1 MYKLL
6 LIFFIP
12 LVLSDSL
19 LDDWDG
25 PGPRLTYPGPIKFL
39 NQGIIRGRVEH
50 YDLTESIVSYKGI
63 PYAQR
68 KLRN

>member
-12 LVLSDSL
+12 VVFSEGL
-19 LDDWDG
+19 WDNWND
-25 PGPRLTYPGPIKFL
+25 PGPRLTYPGPLKFL
-39 NQGIIRGRVEH
+39 NQGMIRGRVEH

-68 KLRN
+68 KSRN